1 MITNEQLDATYHQM
15 IAEHAQIMAEEDKT
29 IETID
34 DFEWDYDR
42 FNQRMIELYPE
53 ANHITKYHIKRRAR

>member
-1 MITNEQLDATYHQM
+1 MITNEQLDAAYDQFL
-15 IAEHAQIMAEEDKT
+15 AEHAQIIEEEDKT

-42 FNQRMIELYPE
+42 FNQRMIGLYPE
-53 ANHITKYHIKRRAR
+53 VNHNTN